1 MRSFYVRTLIWFLV
15 TVLVTSGGVLL
26 VSGNRPPEMGGAGP
40 PMFLLA
46 STQLA
51 KARAE
56 FEAGGKEALARHL
69 RALEEDWGVHGLLA
83 DGEGRDVLTGADES
97 GLLRRARRRP
107 PLFRGLPMFQRGR
120 PAFAAPSE
128 DGRYWFVVR
137 FGEGVGGRPS
147 LLLPHEV
154 WVIGS
159 VALLC
164 FLFARG
170 VTSPVRK
177 LRAAVQEFGQG
188 NLMARAD
195 LQRKDEFGQLAEAFN
210 QMAQRIAN
218 LLSSQRRLLADLS
231 HEIRTPLTR
240 LGLAVE
246 LARTGGD
253 RPAALDRI
261 QREADRLN
269 ELVGA
274 LLQLTRAESDA
285 AAARHERMDLAG
297 LAGAVVESCHLEA
310 EARGGRVTLA
320 APEGG
325 VWLEADAELL
335 RRAMENVVRNA
346 IRFSERVEVTVAS
359 EGASR
364 VVRVR
369 DHGPGVPEQELANLF
384 EAFYRVREDFQ
395 AADGFGLGLAIAKRS
410 VDLHGGT
417 IVARNARPG
426 LEVEIRLPE
435 FAAAKAA

>member
-1 MRSFYVRTLIWFLV
+1 MRTLIWFLV

-56 FEAGGKEALARHL
+56 YESGGKAALEKHL
-69 RALEEDWGVHGLLA
+69 RSLEEDWGVHGVMT
-83 DGEGRDVLTGADES
+83 DGEGRDLVTGADQSE
-97 GLLRRARRRP
+97 LMRRARRRP
-107 PLFRGLPMFQRGR
+107 PMFRGLPMFQRGR
-120 PAFAAPSE
+120 PSFAAPSE
-128 DGRYWFVVR
+128 DGRYWFIVR
-137 FGEGVGGRPS
+137 FPESLNERSS
-147 LLLPHEV
+147 LLLPHEA

-188 NLMARAD
+188 NLTARAD
-195 LQRKDEFGQLAEAFN
+195 LKRGDEFGQLAEAFN

-261 QREADRLN
+261 QREADRL
-269 ELVGA
+269 
-274 LLQLTRAESDA
+274 
-285 AAARHERMDLAG
+285 
-297 LAGAVVESCHLEA
+297 
-310 EARGGRVTLA
+310 
-320 APEGG
+320 
-325 VWLEADAELL
+325 
-335 RRAMENVVRNA
+335 
-346 IRFSERVEVTVAS
+346 
-359 EGASR
+359 
-364 VVRVR
+364 
-369 DHGPGVPEQELANLF
+369 
-384 EAFYRVREDFQ
+384 
-395 AADGFGLGLAIAKRS
+395 
-410 VDLHGGT
+410 
-417 IVARNARPG
+417 
-426 LEVEIRLPE
+426 
-435 FAAAKAA
+435 

>member
-56 FEAGGKEALARHL
+56 YESGGKAALEKHL
-69 RALEEDWGVHGLLA
+69 RSLEEDWGVHGVMT
-83 DGEGRDVLTGADES
+83 DGEGRDLVTGADQS
-97 GLLRRARRRP
+97 ALMRRARRRP
-107 PLFRGLPMFQRGR
+107 PMFRGLPMFQRGR
-120 PAFAAPSE
+120 PSFAAPSE
-128 DGRYWFVVR
+128 DGKYWFIVR
-137 FGEGVGGRPS
+137 FPESVSERSS
-147 LLLPHEV
+147 LLLPHEA

-188 NLMARAD
+188 NLTARAD
-195 LQRKDEFGQLAEAFN
+195 LKRGDEFGQLAEAFN

-274 LLQLTRAESDA
+274 LLQLTRAESDTA
-285 AAARHERMDLAG
+285 AVRHERMSLTALAD
-297 LAGAVVESCHLEA
+297 AVVDSCHMEA
-310 EARGGRVTLA
+310 EARGGSVRLTSPVEPVL
-320 APEGG
+320 
-325 VWLEADAELL
+325 LEADPELL
-335 RRAMENVVRNA
+335 RRALENVIRNA
-346 IRFSERVEVTVAS
+346 IRFSDRVEVSVAA
-359 EGASR
+359 EGSQR
-364 VVRVR
+364 LVRVR
-369 DHGPGVPEQELANLF
+369 DHGPGVPEHELANLF

-395 AADGFGLGLAIAKRS
+395 TADGFGLGLAIAKRS
-410 VDLHGGT
+410 IDLHGGT
-417 IVARNARPG
+417 IEARNAQPG
-426 LEVEIRLPE
+426 LEVEIRLPDSP
-435 FAAAKAA
+435 ATKPA

>member
-46 STQLA
+46 ATQLG

-56 FEAGGKEALARHL
+56 YEAGGKAALEKHL
-69 RALEEDWGVHGLLA
+69 RGLEEDWGVHGVMT
-83 DGEGRDVLTGADES
+83 DGEGRDLVTGEDQSE
-97 GLLRRARRRP
+97 LLRRARRRP
-107 PLFRGLPMFQRGR
+107 PMFRGLPMFQRGR
-120 PAFAAPSE
+120 PSFSAPSE
-128 DGRYWFVVR
+128 DGKYWFIVKFPEAV
-137 FGEGVGGRPS
+137 GERSS

-188 NLMARAD
+188 NLTARAD
-195 LQRKDEFGQLAEAFN
+195 LGRTDEFGQLAEAFN

-285 AAARHERMDLAG
+285 AAARHERMNLTALVEG
-297 LAGAVVESCHLEA
+297 VVESCELEA
-310 EARGGRVTLA
+310 EARGGKVTMA
-320 APEGG
+320 AAGPLH
-325 VWLEADAELL
+325 VEADQELL
-335 RRAMENVVRNA
+335 RRAVENVIRNA
-346 IRFSERVEVTVAS
+346 IRYSERVEVMVAS
-359 EGASR
+359 EGAER

-369 DHGPGVPEQELANLF
+369 DHGPGVPEHELANLF
-384 EAFYRVREDFQ
+384 EAFYRVREDYQ
-395 AADGFGLGLAIAKRS
+395 TADGFGLGLAIAKRS
-410 VDLHGGT
+410 IDLHGGR
-417 IVARNARPG
+417 IAARNAGPG

-435 FAAAKAA
+435 RAAGKAA